1 MPEYTQID
9 WTDAECAG
17 IDTEN
22 FYRYEN
28 GNQRL
33 DLDLYI
39 RPIRALC
46 ASCPIWA
53 TCLSYAVQHEQF
65 GIWGGMTAVER
76 QAIRDNSNRSV
87 RFRAYQDFAKLG
99 ITIPMILETLV
110 KK

>member
-9 WTDAECAG
+9 WTDAACAG

-28 GNQRL
+28 GNPKL

-46 ASCPIWA
+46 SSCPIWA

-76 QAIRDNSNRSV
+76 QAIKDNSNRSV